1 MMILQQE
8 MMILLLNNDDLWHCR
23 LRRAAADL
31 PWALNGAGLTDH
43 VPNPENTSHNLSI
56 SPGLFCDVQHQF
68 CDVLMY
74 SPRSRYISF
83 TSHFII
89 MVVQNWVS
97 GIRNDELCIRN
108 DELCIENDGFCIE
121 NRSADSTSCSLCA
134 SPGWSPSTR
143 CRTSRAL
150 RSARWRRCSPSS
162 PCSGQRV
169 RMITSAASGLLTGH
183 L

>member
-1 MMILQQE
+1 
-8 MMILLLNNDDLWHCR
+8 
-23 LRRAAADL
+23 
-31 PWALNGAGLTDH
+31 
-43 VPNPENTSHNLSI
+43 
-56 SPGLFCDVQHQF
+56 
-68 CDVLMY
+68 MY

-134 SPGWSPSTR
+134 SPG
-143 CRTSRAL
+143 
-150 RSARWRRCSPSS
+150 
-162 PCSGQRV
+162 
-169 RMITSAASGLLTGH
+169 
-183 L
+183 